1 MLNCLIEVVLQDVS
15 TYYVVIRRVLCN
27 SKNTGF
33 VQFSYF
39 RNTTDKKKDCFRRY
53 LTVRTSES

>member
-1 MLNCLIEVVLQDVS
+1 MLNCLVEVVLQDVS

-27 SKNTGF
+27 SKNKGF

-39 RNTTDKKKDCFRRY
+39 RNTTDTKK
-53 LTVRTSES
+53 TVSVGT